1 MGKAKKLNQVRV
13 HSTGDVA
20 MSSPSPAK
28 SLSDPLEILIYSLL
42 QFEEAF
48 STETK
53 TIIDEFLESSEEVM
67 YEVTLKVIWVCQA
80 MKDKQKY

>member
-1 MGKAKKLNQVRV
+1 
-13 HSTGDVA
+13 

-28 SLSDPLEILIYSLL
+28 SLSDPLKILIHSLL
-42 QFEEAF
+42 QSEDAF

-53 TIIDEFLESSEEVM
+53 SIIDEFLETSEEIM
-67 YEVTLKVIWVCQA
+67 LDVTLKIIWVCQS